1 MSCRPAAARDR
12 RSSPDA
18 GRHPRVPTRFVRK
31 YTARAQ
37 LKPAGAPRA
46 GLRSRETGGGGR
58 PARFCQEQTHVL
70 AEQFSSMTRVPCSVS
85 VRQNTRSRIS
95 MDRAVDRAAQAPL
108 PHRRLQRGAPAA
120 RRADEASSR
129 AATAWSSAHTR
140 GSVGR
145 WVFGEVERNLTSER
159 TPEGLARGH
168 VLGAEARPPPKGRSL
183 GVCRLEEDEISAS

>member
-1 MSCRPAAARDR
+1 MK
-12 RSSPDA
+12 
-18 GRHPRVPTRFVRK
+18 HPR
-31 YTARAQ
+31 
-37 LKPAGAPRA
+37 
-46 GLRSRETGGGGR
+46 
-58 PARFCQEQTHVL
+58 
-70 AEQFSSMTRVPCSVS
+70 
-85 VRQNTRSRIS
+85 
-95 MDRAVDRAAQAPL
+95 
-108 PHRRLQRGAPAA
+108 
-120 RRADEASSR
+120 R